1 MTNNTKKSGK
11 GKVKNPATLWKKG
24 QSGNPYG
31 RPKDNESYS
40 GITRMLSNMTADE
53 IATMVGGNQTDL
65 GRAFVNMPRNVQM
78 KYLQIIR
85 AMQANMFEPQ
95 ASLLREIIDRVDGK
109 VSQGVEITNPDG
121 SLTLP
126 PEQAALR
133 LEMLMEIA
141 KKRKKDAGRN

>member
-1 MTNNTKKSGK
+1 MTVNRKKSGK
-11 GKVKNPATLWKKG
+11 GKPKNPATMWKKG

-31 RPKDNESYS
+31 RPKDEESYS

-53 IATMVGGNQTDL
+53 IAKMVGGNQTDL
-65 GRAFVNMPRNVQM
+65 GRAFLQMPRNVQM

-95 ASLLREIIDRVDGK
+95 ASLLREVIDRADGK
-109 VSQGVEITNPDG
+109 VSDKIDLSNSDG
-121 SLTLP
+121 SLGLS

-133 LEMLMEIA
+133 AMQLLELA
-141 KKRKKDAGRN
+141 KKRKENDG